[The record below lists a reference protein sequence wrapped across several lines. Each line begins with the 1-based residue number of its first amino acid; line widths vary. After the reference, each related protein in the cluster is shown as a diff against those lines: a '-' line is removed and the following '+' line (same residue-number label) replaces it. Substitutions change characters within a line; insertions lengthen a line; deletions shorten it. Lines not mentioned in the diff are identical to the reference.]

1 MSFFHWCMR
10 YGAAILFV
18 IAALQLVLGIVLVLQ
33 TFSASSG
40 ATPAFAGGDSEAPLR
55 MLMLLQQLIGVF
67 TTAALP
73 FFGALLIYRLDR
85 RHRVDPRQAEPFE

>member
-18 IAALQLVLGIVLVLQ
+18 IAGLQLLIGIIVVLQ
-33 TFSASSG
+33 TFGAMTGNSGFPGASD
-40 ATPAFAGGDSEAPLR
+40 AGR
-55 MLMLLQQLIGVF
+55 MQVLLVLQGLMTVF

-73 FFGALLIYRLDR
+73 FFGALVVHRLDR
-85 RHRVDPRQAEPFE
+85 RHRPDPREAEPFE